1 VSTEQAAGAAI
12 HAYRWLARGFPEE
25 FQRAHGNELV
35 QLSEDLIQHVA
46 ARQGWLGFLP
56 FVARIFGDLMM
67 RLIAELS
74 AELWLN
80 VKFALR
86 TLRKAPGFAAV
97 SILSLGMGIGMGTS
111 VYSQLEST
119 VFREVPQVSDPKGL
133 VRFQRPAAYPD
144 YEDYRDH
151 SGQFSQLAAYLAPV
165 PFVVNTGAG
174 PERAWGH
181 LVTAEYFS
189 TLGVTP
195 YLGRLVGPEDKSS
208 GLPVAVISH
217 RYWRDKLGARR
228 DIVGTSMRI
237 NGQAVTVIGIGPP
250 DFLGASPMMAAGD
263 LFLPTSMQT
272 RVAPELGSGALTDR
286 RVAAFQLFGRLKPGI
301 ASKEAENALDTM
313 ARNLEQQ
320 RNDPAK
326 DRKGRRITL
335 LPGGRLIPV
344 RDEDLPTVTAFPAIL
359 VGLMLWIA
367 SANVATMLLARALA
381 RRKEIAVRLA
391 VGAGRGR
398 ILRQLLT
405 ESVLLAM
412 AGGAV
417 GLLFAYWSN
426 STTEWFRPILPNY
439 IDFQLRMSWAAAGA
453 TFLLSAVTGVLFGLA
468 PALAATRSDIASA
481 LKSGGDTRGFR
492 WFSTRNLLVLQQ
504 VAGSL
509 ALLLMTGFIILGF
522 QRSANVDLGFDT
534 SNLYS
539 MSLDPVRD
547 GYSAEQAREFFEKL
561 PAKVEQMD
569 GVVAVSL
576 TQSAP
581 LNLFGGQ
588 SIVATKQDFLEEA
601 AGLRVR
607 PTKIEHVGK
616 GYFETI
622 GIPLVAGRGFR
633 TSDERGEARV
643 VVVNENMARNFWPSA
658 AAVGQTVDLEGK
670 RYEVIGVAQN
680 VRSTFVIDE
689 GINGAYLPV
698 EQSAYATPSAQGVT
712 LMVRSRPGVDVI
724 TAVRRL
730 VSSTDPNITVFNADS
745 LDSQVQNL
753 LLLVKITTV
762 VYAAVGLF
770 GLILAAIGLAGVTAY
785 AVVQRTKEIGIR
797 MALGARRFDVLR
809 LVMREGTW
817 MVAVGTVFGFAAA
830 YALVTTASTYISALS
845 QVLRTSMTDPLLLA
859 GAPLLL
865 AGLALAACYWPARR
879 STRID
884 PLTALREE

>member
-1 VSTEQAAGAAI
+1 MSTEQAAGAAI

-119 VFREVPQVSDPKGL
+119 VFREVPQVSEPKGL

-195 YLGRLVGPEDKSS
+195 YLGRLVGYEDKSS

-326 DRKGRRITL
+326 DQKGRRITL

-509 ALLLMTGFIILGF
+509 ALLLMTGLIILGF

-643 VVVNENMARNFWPSA
+643 VVVNENMARNFWPIA

>member
-1 VSTEQAAGAAI
+1 MSAGQAAGAAI

-35 QLSEDLIQHVA
+35 ALSEDLIQHVA
-46 ARQGWLGFLP
+46 ARQGWRGFLP
-56 FVARIFGDLMM
+56 FVAGMFGDLIM

-74 AELWLN
+74 AEFWLN
-80 VKFALR
+80 VKYALR
-86 TLRKAPGFAAV
+86 TLRKSPGFAAV

-119 VFREVPQVSDPKGL
+119 VFREVPRVAEPKGL
-133 VRFQRPAAYPD
+133 VRFQRPAGYPD

-151 SGQFSQLAAYLAPV
+151 SGQFATLAAYLAPV
-165 PFVVNTGAG
+165 PFVVNWGAG

-181 LVTAEYFS
+181 LVTADYFA
-189 TLGVTP
+189 TLGVAP
-195 YLGRLVGPEDKSS
+195 YLGRLIGPEDKPG
-208 GLPVAVISH
+208 GLPVAVLSH

-228 DIVGTSMRI
+228 DIAGSSIRI
-237 NGQAVTVIGIGPP
+237 NGQAVTVIGVGPP
-250 DFLGASPMMAAGD
+250 DFLGASPMMAAAD
-263 LFLPTSMQT
+263 LFLPTSIQT

-286 RVAAFQLFGRLKPGI
+286 RVAAFQLFGRLRPGVKV
-301 ASKEAENALDTM
+301 SEAENALDTM

-320 RNDPAK
+320 RNDPGK
-326 DRKGRRITL
+326 DHKGRRVTL

-391 VGAGRGR
+391 IGAGRGR

-405 ESVLLAM
+405 ESMLLAI

-426 STTEWFRPILPNY
+426 STTEWFRPIIPNY
-439 IDFQLRMSWAAAGA
+439 MDLQLRISWTAAGV
-453 TFLLSAVTGVLFGLA
+453 TFLLSALTGILFGLA

-481 LKSGGDTRGFR
+481 LKSGGATRGFR
-492 WFSTRNLLVLQQ
+492 WFSTRNILVLQQ

-522 QRSANVDLGFDT
+522 QRTANVDVGFDT
-534 SNLYS
+534 SNLYT

-547 GYSAEQAREFFEKL
+547 GYSAEQARDFFDKL
-561 PAKVEQMD
+561 PAKVREID
-569 GVVAVSL
+569 GIVAATL

-588 SIVATKQDFLEEA
+588 SIVATKQDFLDEA
-601 AGLRVR
+601 AGTRVK
-607 PTKIEHVGK
+607 PTRIEHVGS

-622 GIPLVAGRGFR
+622 GIPLVAGRGFQ
-633 TSDERGEARV
+633 TPDERGEARV
-643 VVVNENMARNFWPSA
+643 VVVNENMARNFWPNTT
-658 AAVGQTVDLEGK
+658 AVGQTVDLQGK
-670 RYEVIGVAQN
+670 RYEVVGVARN

-689 GINGAYLPV
+689 GANGAYLPV
-698 EQSAYATPSAQGVT
+698 AQSAYATPSAQGVT
-712 LMVRSRPGVDVI
+712 LMVRSRPGIDVI

-730 VSSTDPNITVFNADS
+730 VSSQDANVTVFHADS
-745 LDSQVQNL
+745 IENQVRNL

-762 VYAAVGLF
+762 LYGAIGLF
-770 GLILAAIGLAGVTAY
+770 GLLLAAIGLAGVTAY

-797 MALGARRFDVLR
+797 MALGARRLDVVR

-830 YALVTTASTYISALS
+830 YALVQTASTYLSALS
-845 QVLRTSMTDPLLLA
+845 QVLQTSMTDPLLLI

-884 PLTALREE
+884 PLAALREE